1 MSRRREK
8 NKNSGGGG
16 GEWLTTYADLMT
28 LLLTFFVLL
37 YSFSTIDAIKFK
49 EISWSLAK
57 ALGGKT
63 GVINNGG
70 NLGPIPI
77 NQNPGEGIKNRSE
90 ISQDNGQTVK
100 LLNEITKEIK
110 NKNLD
115 TKVAIKEDVRGVIIE
130 LQEKILFDTG
140 RAELKTESIQTLS
153 KIADI
158 LKKYPNE
165 IIVEG
170 HTDNIPINTG
180 YYKTNWELSSDRAVK
195 VVRYL
200 VEEKGLNPQK
210 IQAVGCGEFRP
221 IASNETPEGR
231 KKNRR
236 VNILILTKDKGS
248 N

>member
-1 MSRRREK
+1 MSRRK
-8 NKNSGGGG
+8 KTNQDSGGG

-37 YSFSTIDAIKFK
+37 YSFSTVDAIKFK

-70 NLGPIPI
+70 NVGPVPI
-77 NQNPGEGIKNRSE
+77 NQNPGEGIK
-90 ISQDNGQTVK
+90 DNSNIGK
-100 LLNEITKEIK
+100 NEGEVQQIFDQVNKEIK
-110 NKNLD
+110 EKNLD
-115 TKVAIKEDVRGVIIE
+115 TKIQIKEDLRGVIIE
-130 LQEKILFDTG
+130 LQEKILFDPG
-140 RAELKTESIQTLS
+140 RADIKDQSKQTLS

-158 LKKYPNE
+158 IKKYPNE
-165 IIVEG
+165 ILVEG

-180 YYKTNWELSSDRAVK
+180 YYKTNWELSADRAVK
-195 VVRYL
+195 VARFL
-200 VEEKGLNPQK
+200 IESNGLNPTK

-221 IASNETPEGR
+221 IESNNTPEGR

-236 VNILILTKDKGS
+236 VNILILTKEKGS

>member
-1 MSRRREK
+1 MSRRK
-8 NKNSGGGG
+8 KNSQDSGGG

-37 YSFSTIDAIKFK
+37 YSFSTVDAIKFK

-57 ALGGKT
+57 ALGGKS

-70 NLGPIPI
+70 NVGPIPI
-77 NQNPGEGIKNRSE
+77 NQNPGEGIK
-90 ISQDNGQTVK
+90 DNNNIGK
-100 LLNEITKEIK
+100 NEGELQQIFDQVTKEIK
-110 NKNLD
+110 EKNLD
-115 TKVAIKEDVRGVIIE
+115 TKIQIKEDLRGVVIE

-140 RAELKTESIQTLS
+140 RADIKDESKQTLS

-158 LKKYPNE
+158 LLKYPNE

-170 HTDNIPINTG
+170 HTDNVPINTG

-195 VVRYL
+195 VARFL
-200 VEEKGLNPQK
+200 VEVKGLNPRK
-210 IQAVGCGEFRP
+210 VQAVGCGEFRP
-221 IASNETPEGR
+221 IESNDTPEGR

-236 VNILILTKDKGS
+236 VNILILTNEKGS

>member
-1 MSRRREK
+1 MSRRKKKQE
-8 NKNSGGGG
+8 SGGG

-70 NLGPIPI
+70 NLGPVPI
-77 NQNPGEGIKNRSE
+77 NQNPGDGIKNRSE
-90 ISQDNGQTVK
+90 LESSETTRLFNAIS
-100 LLNEITKEIK
+100 KEIEQ
-110 NKNLD
+110 NNLK
-115 TKVAIKEDVRGVIIE
+115 TKITIKEDVRGVIIE
-130 LQEKILFDTG
+130 LQEKILFDPG
-140 RAELKTESIQTLS
+140 KAVLKEESIQTLS

-158 LKKYPNE
+158 LKKYTNE

-170 HTDNIPINTG
+170 HTDNVPINTG
-180 YYKTNWELSSDRAVK
+180 YYKSNWELSADRAVK
-195 VVRYL
+195 VTRFL
-200 VEEKGLNPQK
+200 VESKGIDPKK
-210 IQAVGCGEFRP
+210 IQSVGCGEFRP
-221 IASNETPEGR
+221 IASNDTPEGR

-248 N
+248 K

>member
-1 MSRRREK
+1 MSRRK
-8 NKNSGGGG
+8 KTNQDSGGG

-37 YSFSTIDAIKFK
+37 YSFSSIDAIKFK
-49 EISWSLAK
+49 EISWSLAQ

-70 NLGPIPI
+70 NVGPVPT
-77 NQNPGEGIKNRSE
+77 NQNPGEGIK
-90 ISQDNGQTVK
+90 DNSNIGNKVGEVQQIFNQVS
-100 LLNEITKEIK
+100 NEIKE
-110 NKNLD
+110 KNLD
-115 TKVAIKEDVRGVIIE
+115 TKIEIKEDLRGVVIE
-130 LQEKILFDTG
+130 LQEKILFDPG
-140 RAELKTESIQTLS
+140 RADIKEESQLTLS

-158 LKKYPNE
+158 LNKYPNE
-165 IIVEG
+165 ILVEG

-195 VVRYL
+195 VARFL
-200 VEEKGLNPQK
+200 VEIKGLNPK
-210 IQAVGCGEFRP
+210 RIQAVGCGEFRP
-221 IASNETPEGR
+221 IDTNETPEGR

-236 VNILILTKDKGS
+236 VNILILTSEKGS

>member
-1 MSRRREK
+1 MSRRK
-8 NKNSGGGG
+8 KTNQDSGGG

-37 YSFSTIDAIKFK
+37 YSFSTVDAIKFK

-57 ALGGKT
+57 ALGGKS

-70 NLGPIPI
+70 NVGPVPI
-77 NQNPGEGIKNRSE
+77 NQNPGEGIKDNSN
-90 ISQDNGQTVK
+90 ISK
-100 LLNEITKEIK
+100 NEGEVQQIFDQVNKEIK
-110 NKNLD
+110 EKNLD
-115 TKVAIKEDVRGVIIE
+115 TKIQIKEDFRGVIIE
-130 LQEKILFDTG
+130 LQEKILFDPG
-140 RAELKTESIQTLS
+140 RADIKDESKQTLS

-165 IIVEG
+165 ILVEG

-180 YYKTNWELSSDRAVK
+180 YYKTNWELSADRAVK
-195 VVRYL
+195 VARFL
-200 VEEKGLNPQK
+200 IESKGLNPTK

-221 IASNETPEGR
+221 IESNNTPEGR

-236 VNILILTKDKGS
+236 VNILILTKEKGS